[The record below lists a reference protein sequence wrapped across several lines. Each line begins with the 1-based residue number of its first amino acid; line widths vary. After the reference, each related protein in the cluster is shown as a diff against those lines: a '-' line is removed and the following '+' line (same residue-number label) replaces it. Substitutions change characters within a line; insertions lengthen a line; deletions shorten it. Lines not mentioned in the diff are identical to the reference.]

1 MELSEELGSLA
12 STHPEP
18 KANWDDFQK
27 MGFGDAPEAAVKLDL
42 QLSPRDL
49 PLPLSPSASSIV
61 TPSSGAPVYLFKATR
76 EYRREID
83 DAFLA
88 FIEECQLDRVN
99 RIFSNIC
106 LVRLSVNA
114 ALEVSEDI
122 PIEWLLLSIEYKPPP
137 RIMTAPL
144 PTILRSSSPSKE
156 STMTRKRFSLGGLTS
171 TFRRSSSMV
180 VKADDSKMKKSI
192 FGVTSRDLST
202 QGALGALEEGNA
214 TSQVQEVVKP
224 DERNVSVVGEMGELL
239 DQAKPQSS
247 PIITGDPSSETN
259 VDDWHYIAEG
269 GANLVFGYHGSSGAY
284 QNKALRIPK
293 TMSIQITGDTPD
305 PSILWRDEPLPR
317 LLSKEYLPDVKPVSL
332 DGGWVGRLVRT
343 VQDVRPDFRTES
355 GDSDATSFATHVNA
369 TLMDDLRTSSSD
381 TSHCV
386 LAVEIK
392 VSLPLRTYPCGC
404 S

>member
-1 MELSEELGSLA
+1 
-12 STHPEP
+12 
-18 KANWDDFQK
+18 

-61 TPSSGAPVYLFKATR
+61 TPSSGAPVYLLKATR
-76 EYRREID
+76 EERREID

-99 RIFSNIC
+99 RLFSNIC

-114 ALEVSEDI
+114 ALEVSEDA
-122 PIEWLLLSIEYKPPP
+122 PIEWLLLSIEYTPPP
-137 RIMTAPL
+137 HTMSAPM
-144 PTILRSSSPSKE
+144 PTIVRSSSPSKE

-171 TFRRSSSMV
+171 TFRRSSSML
-180 VKADDSKMKKSI
+180 VKADDTKMKRSI
-192 FGVTSRDLST
+192 FGATSRDLST
-202 QGALGALEEGNA
+202 QGALGALEEGSA
-214 TSQVQEVVKP
+214 SGKVQEVAKP
-224 DERNVSVVGEMGELL
+224 DERDVPVVGEMGELL

-247 PIITGDPSSETN
+247 PIITGDPSSDTN

-269 GANLVFGYHGSSGAY
+269 GANLVFGYHGSSDVY

-293 TMSIQITGDTPD
+293 TTSTQITGDTPD
-305 PSILWRDEPLPR
+305 LSILWRDELLPR
-317 LLSKEYLPDVKPVSL
+317 LLSKQYLPDVKPVSL
-332 DGGWVGRLVRT
+332 ESGWVARLVRT

-355 GDSDATSFATHVNA
+355 GDSDASSFTAHVNA

-381 TSHCV
+381 ISHCV

-392 VSLPLRTYPCGC
+392 VSLPL
-404 S
+404 